1 MDATNKIL
9 VTGGAG
15 YIGSHTAVALLT
27 AGYDIVIADNYHN
40 AKPEALE
47 RIRLLGGR
55 EFAFYEA
62 DITDEAAMQKLFSQE
77 RIEAVI
83 HFAGWKAVGESV
95 QKPLAY
101 YENNVGGTITL
112 LKAMREAGCKRMVF
126 SSSATVYGMNNP
138 VPYREEYPT
147 SAINPYGSTKVMI
160 ERILEDVCASDVA
173 WSVANLRYF
182 NPIGA
187 HESGLLGE
195 DPNDIPNNLFPYIMQ
210 VAAGILPKLC
220 VFGNDYNTPDGTGVR
235 DYIHVVDLAQG
246 HLAALKHVLATTGAQ
261 AVNLGTGHGTSVL
274 ELVHAFE
281 AASGRKIP
289 YAITDRRAGDTASC
303 YADTK
308 KAKALYGWK
317 AERDVATM
325 CMDGWNYAKQRYGIE

>member
-1 MDATNKIL
+1 MKAEGKIL

-15 YIGSHTAVALLT
+15 YIGSHTAVTLLQ
-27 AGYDIVIADNYHN
+27 AGYDIVILDDFHN

-62 DITDEAAMQKLFSQE
+62 DILDAAAMRKLFSQE
-77 RIEAVI
+77 RIAAVV

-95 QKPLAY
+95 RKPLEY
-101 YENNVGGTITL
+101 YENNVSGTISL
-112 LKAMREAGCKRMVF
+112 LRVMREAGCKKLVF

-138 VPYREEYPT
+138 VPYREGDPT

-160 ERILEDVCASDVA
+160 ERILEDLCVSDPE

-195 DPNDIPNNLFPYIMQ
+195 DPNDIPNNLFPYILQ
-210 VAAGILPKLC
+210 VAAGMRPNLN
-220 VFGNDYNTPDGTGVR
+220 VFGNDYDTPDGTGVR
-235 DYIHVVDLAQG
+235 DYIHVMDLALG
-246 HLAALKHVLATTGAQ
+246 HIAALEHALQSSGVQ
-261 AVNLGTGHGTSVL
+261 AVNLGTGSGTSVL
-274 ELVHAFE
+274 ELVRAFE
-281 AASGRKIP
+281 QASGRSIP
-289 YAITDRRAGDTASC
+289 YTIVGRRPGDVASC

-308 KAKALYGWK
+308 KAEELYGWK
-317 AERDVATM
+317 AKRDINKM
-325 CMDGWNYAKQRYGIE
+325 CEDGWRYAKQRYGIE